1 MRSVPELSDFRS
13 DKMDSL
19 EGYGIARARWKA
31 WHADVPEDVY
41 IDIYFARQ
49 EAGWPDQMSAEEL
62 QENPPPDEFYEE
74 IAARAVE
81 DSELLGFYIA
91 WHLTGGFAKLQ
102 DAGWHRATIHRKI
115 RRFRS
120 RYGVHPDEFR
130 LPWMKLDLVKAWDQ
144 ELIDALHPAP
154 HEPPDDY

>member
-1 MRSVPELSDFRS
+1 MGRDEAQYCAMPEASDYRS

-31 WHADVPEDVY
+31 WHDDVPDDVY
-41 IDIYFARQ
+41 ADIYFARQ
-49 EAGWPDQMSAEEL
+49 EAGWPEPMSSEDWED
-62 QENPPPDEFYEE
+62 NPPPDEILEE
-74 IAARAVE
+74 IATRAVE
-81 DSELLGFYIA
+81 SSELLGFFIA
-91 WHLTGGFAKLQ
+91 WHLAGGFAKLQ

-115 RRFRS
+115 RRFRD

-144 ELIDALHPAP
+144 ELIDAMHPS
-154 HEPPDDY
+154 E